1 VSRATGL
8 AFRAAWGALRHA
20 PERPSRM
27 LFSSAAAML
36 SMRSGKGVER
46 LRANLA
52 RLTGATG
59 IELDRMTHAGMQ
71 SYARYWYEVF
81 RMPAMDPADVVA
93 RHDLA
98 GLERLEKAL
107 SEGKGAILALTHS
120 GNWDA
125 AGLWLVQQGIPFT
138 TVAERLE
145 PADLFERFVAFRE
158 SLGMEVL
165 PTGGRPEPGERPVL
179 EVLEERVRDGRCLC
193 LLADRDMSKAGVPVR
208 FGPGVTSM
216 PAGPAL
222 LAVRTGCAILPTP
235 LWYPADGSR
244 RWAGEIQDPLPI
256 PADGTEQERVSR
268 LTQLLADVFAVNVQA
283 HPEDWHMLARFWRD
297 DLEPAVPHRRP
308 PR

>member
-1 VSRATGL
+1 MSRATGL
-8 AFRAAWGALRHA
+8 AFRAAWGALKHT
-20 PERPSRM
+20 PEVPSRM

-36 SMRSGKGVER
+36 SLRSGKGVER

-52 RLTGATG
+52 RLTDADGV
-59 IELDRMTHAGMQ
+59 ELDRLTHAGMQ

-81 RMPAMDPADVVA
+81 RMPVMDPDEVVA
-93 RHDLA
+93 RHDFP
-98 GLERLEKAL
+98 GLERLQKVLA
-107 SEGKGAILALTHS
+107 EGKGAILALTHS

-125 AGLWLVQQGIPFT
+125 AGLWLTRQGVPFT

-145 PADLFERFVAFRE
+145 PADLFRQFVEFRE

-165 PTGGRPEPGERPVL
+165 PTGGKPVPGERPVL
-179 EVLEERVRDGRCLC
+179 DVLEERVRAGRCLC
-193 LLADRDMSKAGVPVR
+193 LLADRDMSKAGIAVR

-235 LWYPADGSR
+235 LWYPDDGSR
-244 RWAGEIQDPLPI
+244 GWCGEIQEPLPV
-256 PADGTEQERVSR
+256 PTQGTEQERVAV
-268 LTQLLADVFAVNVQA
+268 LTQRLADVFAANVQA

-297 DLEPAVPHRRP
+297 DLEPAVPQRQ
-308 PR
+308 